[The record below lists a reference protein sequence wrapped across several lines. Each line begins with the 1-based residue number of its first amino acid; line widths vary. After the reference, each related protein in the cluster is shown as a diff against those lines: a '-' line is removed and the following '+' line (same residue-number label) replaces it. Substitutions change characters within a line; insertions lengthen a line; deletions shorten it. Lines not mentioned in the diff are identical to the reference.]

1 MKFLHVESWL
11 LDFNLTFRGNPRETM
26 ADAAG
31 DVLDGPFRPCASLG
45 ALHKVPHVARIV
57 FDFLF
62 VDMAVAQKTGTK
74 MGCPGKWK
82 HGPKPASPLLFNFEP
97 HPHLLVHGL
106 PDSTLRPRSGKGWG
120 PGASGPWRS
129 EASLTLPPGANGS

>member
-62 VDMAVAQKTGTK
+62 K
-74 MGCPGKWK
+74 
-82 HGPKPASPLLFNFEP
+82 KPAPKWVALVSGNMDQNLRHPSCLILSHTHIYSCMGSLIP
-97 HPHLLVHGL
+97 H
-106 PDSTLRPRSGKGWG
+106 
-120 PGASGPWRS
+120 
-129 EASLTLPPGANGS
+129 